1 MFVHMPFSTSLRII
15 VLALLPFVAACSSM
29 SDDDLPDFEEE
40 PVLKRSDQDTLNLPE
55 TNFYELTVTGVEG
68 RLVLRLYDETPM
80 HRDNFKKLVRDG
92 FYNGTIFH
100 RVIDQFMIQ
109 GGDPNSQDSDPSNDG
124 TGGPGYRLPA
134 EFMPHLY
141 HKRGALAAARE
152 GDVVNPQR
160 HSSGSQFYIVQ
171 GLKLDSLTLNQIEQE
186 IRTAI
191 SNPNFKFSTDAR
203 QRYSTEGGAPWLDQQ
218 YTVFGEVVE
227 GFEFLDRLASVNTPR
242 KVGQQA
248 PAIYF
253 DRPFNDLPMTLKPL
267 PEYNAGTART
277 GF

>member
-1 MFVHMPFSTSLRII
+1 MRAIVCRTIFLASL
-15 VLALLPFVAACSSM
+15 VAAPFALHAADKPRVRVDTNRGSFVIE
-29 SDDDLPDFEEE
+29 LE
-40 PVLKRSDQDTLNLPE
+40 PERAP
-55 TNFYELTVTGVEG
+55 LTVELFLQYVNE
-68 RLVLRLYDETPM
+68 
-80 HRDNFKKLVRDG
+80 G

-100 RVIDQFMIQ
+100 RVIEQFMIQ